1 MSKSTISPADE
12 IWALI
17 KKTQRNIE
25 RFSAEAEKRQAE
37 AEKRQ
42 AEAEKRQAEA
52 EKWQAEIDRYRAEAE
67 KQSVE
72 EKRQQAERW
81 AEADRRKAEAEKQT
95 AKIEQIIERLSV
107 ETEKTNKGLKKAK
120 ELFETQWGKLMESLV
135 EGDLV
140 KVLNERGINVEHTY
154 MNIKREHGEDRYE
167 YDIVAGNGDE
177 AVVVEVKTT
186 LKVQY
191 IKYFLEGLQKF
202 SDRLSSY
209 RGKIIYGAVAY
220 LRASESASKYAERQ
234 GLFVIRATGNSAH
247 LINKEGFKPKVFS

>member
-12 IWALI
+12 IWSLI
-17 KKTQRNIE
+17 RETQRNIE
-25 RFSAEAEKRQAE
+25 RFSAEAERQ
-37 AEKRQ
+37 
-42 AEAEKRQAEA
+42 
-52 EKWQAEIDRYRAEAE
+52 RAEE
-67 KQSVE
+67 K
-72 EKRQQAERW
+72 KQQAERW
-81 AEADRRKAEAEKQT
+81 AEAERQRAEEKKQQAGRKAEIDRIINKLSAENT
-95 AKIEQIIERLSV
+95 KINESLK
-107 ETEKTNKGLKKAK
+107 KTNEGLKKAK

-140 KVLNERGINVEHTY
+140 KVLNERGIDVKHTY

-177 AVVVEVKTT
+177 VVVVEVKTT
-186 LKVQY
+186 LKVQH
-191 IKYFLEGLQKF
+191 IKYFLESLKKF

-220 LRASESASKYAERQ
+220 LRVDESASKYAERQ
-234 GLFVIRATGNSAH
+234 GLFVIKATGNSAH